1 MASTQP
7 WDQAFSCLDALTA
20 QWSKAIPLTV
30 RGAEEFARRP
40 SAPTAHGGISMGH
53 TKDFGGLGGGD
64 EGLVGDVMHVHVA
77 AKDLDTVS
85 VRMY

>member
-1 MASTQP
+1 
-7 WDQAFSCLDALTA
+7 
-20 QWSKAIPLTV
+20 
-30 RGAEEFARRP
+30 
-40 SAPTAHGGISMGH
+40 MGH

-64 EGLVGDVMHVHVA
+64 EVLVGDVMHVHVA